1 MLTELIRLFTVK
13 FWKLE
18 GRNGFPDARIPVVAV
33 FSHFP
38 GLDLPTS
45 SVM

>member
-1 MLTELIRLFTVK
+1 LFISLFTVK

-18 GRNGFPDARIPVVAV
+18 GRNVFPDAQNPVVAV

-38 GLDLPTS
+38 GLDLPNS